1 MMAAVLDAENST
13 LCLNQTPLQVT
24 FRRMPLAVALGD
36 EASRHF
42 KLPPEASGRSAAL
55 DVNDGRSQFDVLLR
69 VKWDYDVLCTT
80 AVFELDVKFW

>member
-36 EASRHF
+36 EASRH
-42 KLPPEASGRSAAL
+42 LAAVEAKRQAGGAL
-55 DVNDGRSQFDVLLR
+55 H
-69 VKWDYDVLCTT
+69 WT
-80 AVFELDVKFW
+80 